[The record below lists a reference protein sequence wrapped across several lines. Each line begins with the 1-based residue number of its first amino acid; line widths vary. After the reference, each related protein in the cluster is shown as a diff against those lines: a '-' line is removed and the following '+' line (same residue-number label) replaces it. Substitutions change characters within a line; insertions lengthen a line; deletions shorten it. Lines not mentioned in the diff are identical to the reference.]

1 MGYKVLI
8 PQDIAEEGKEFLIS
22 RGYEIK
28 MGSGVKE
35 VELARDVEDC
45 DAMLLRT
52 ANVTGAVLRAGK
64 KLRIVARHGAGYNN
78 VDINTATELGIWVTN
93 TPDATTGSV
102 AEFTVGAMIAAGKR
116 FVELRDA
123 LKQGDFGYKNKHMGT
138 DLVGKR
144 LGIIGIGKIGIEVA
158 KKAFYGLDMEI
169 LAYSPRKQQD
179 QMPDY
184 VRLVPWEM
192 LFETSDYIAVHVPL
206 TEETR
211 GFIGAKEFERMKPS
225 AVLVNCSR
233 GGVVVEKELVRAL
246 QERKVAGLFTDVM
259 EQEPP
264 DSNHPFFQMDHVI
277 VTPHMASNT
286 RECMLRMAVQAAA
299 QIDLV
304 LSGKKPEWAVN
315 NPNQ

>member
-158 KKAFYGLDMEI
+158 KKPSTDWIWRYLPIAQENSRIRCQIMYAWFRGRCCLKRRTSSQSMC
-169 LAYSPRKQQD
+169 
-179 QMPDY
+179 
-184 VRLVPWEM
+184 RLRRRRED
-192 LFETSDYIAVHVPL
+192 LL
-206 TEETR
+206 
-211 GFIGAKEFERMKPS
+211 
-225 AVLVNCSR
+225 
-233 GGVVVEKELVRAL
+233 
-246 QERKVAGLFTDVM
+246 
-259 EQEPP
+259 EQR
-264 DSNHPFFQMDHVI
+264 N
-277 VTPHMASNT
+277 
-286 RECMLRMAVQAAA
+286 
-299 QIDLV
+299 
-304 LSGKKPEWAVN
+304 LSG
-315 NPNQ
+315 